1 MQTLWQDLRYGARML
16 IKNPGFALIAVIT
29 LSLGIGANTAI
40 FSVVNGVLLNPFAYP
55 DAGRIM
61 FLSEHDL
68 SQPDDSTSVTYPDFL
83 DWQKQQTVFSHMA
96 AARGQT
102 FNLTGVAEP
111 VQVKGAMISPEA
123 FSLLEVAPQIGRVFT
138 DRDNRLDSD
147 RTAVLSY
154 GFWQRQ
160 FGGEADVVG
169 RALLLD
175 NQSYTVVGVMP
186 PRFKFWAA
194 EVWVPNGLFGN
205 EPYFTSR
212 VIRADNFAVGRLRPG
227 ATIEQARAELNVI
240 AARLSQQ
247 YPDSNKDIGA
257 KVTPLSESVTRE
269 IRPALLVLLGA
280 VGFVL
285 LIACVNVANLLL
297 ARAATREKEL
307 AIRAALGASR
317 LRLVRQL
324 LSEVLPLASLGA
336 LAGLLLAGWG
346 LELLLTLL
354 PDDLIPAEASVG
366 VDAQALG
373 FTSLLALLT
382 TLICGLLPAL
392 RFSKGDVG
400 EGLKD
405 GARLSTGSPGNQR
418 MRSALVV
425 LEVALS
431 VILLVGAG
439 LLIKSFSR
447 LQQVELGFKKE
458 SLLTADLALSLKK
471 YTRPEQLEA
480 FYSRV
485 LERLNATPGV
495 QSAAFMNGAPFTNFG
510 ASMPL
515 VREGAAYSNLQELT
529 GKECR
534 YFITHGDHLRA
545 LGAPPVAGRGF
556 TPQDTLNS
564 LPVALLNQ
572 AAVDKYFPGE
582 NPLGKRVM
590 LGVPENLIRPGMLP
604 EGMEKFPWLTVVGVV
619 RNNRQSGLGQ
629 EYQPAGYVPLAQAPR
644 TPLMLNTATL
654 LVRAAQDPATL
665 AKTVR
670 QQILA
675 VDHDQPLAKIATM
688 EARIDDSLKPQRFS
702 ASLMGLFAALALLL
716 AAVGLYGL
724 LAYTVAQRMREIGIR
739 LALGAQP
746 RDVVTLVMGQGMRLT
761 LLGSI
766 IGLAGAFGLT
776 RLLDRLLFGV
786 SATDPL
792 TFAGIAMLLL
802 FVAALACW
810 VPARRAMKVD
820 PMTALRCE

>member
-16 IKNPGFALIAVIT
+16 IKNPGFTLIAAIT

-40 FSVVNGVLLNPFAYP
+40 FSVVNAVLLNPFAYP

-61 FLSEHDL
+61 FLSEYGL
-68 SQPDDSTSVTYPDFL
+68 SHPDDSTSVTYPDFL
-83 DWQKQQTVFSHMA
+83 DWQKQQTVFSHLA
-96 AARGQT
+96 AARDQT

-111 VQVKGAMISPEA
+111 VQVNGAMISPEA
-123 FSLLEVAPQIGRVFT
+123 FSLLAVAPHIGRVFT
-138 DRDNRLDSD
+138 DQDNRLDSN

-160 FGGEADVVG
+160 FGGESNVVG
-169 RALLLD
+169 RTLLLD
-175 NQSYTVVGVMP
+175 NQSYTVIGVMP
-186 PRFKFWAA
+186 PRFKFWSAD
-194 EVWVPNGLFGN
+194 VWVPYGLFGK

-212 VIRADNFAVGRLRPG
+212 VIRADNFAVGRLKPG
-227 ATIEQARAELNVI
+227 VTIEQARAELNVI
-240 AARLSQQ
+240 AARLAQQ
-247 YPDSNKDIGA
+247 YPDSNKDVGA

-285 LIACVNVANLLL
+285 LIACANVANLLL

-317 LRLVRQL
+317 LRLARQL
-324 LSEVLPLASLGA
+324 LSESLPLSLLGS

-346 LELLLTLL
+346 LEVLLKTL

-366 VDAQALG
+366 IDAPVLG
-373 FTSLLALLT
+373 FTLLLTLLT
-382 TLICGLLPAL
+382 TVICGLLPAL
-392 RFSKGDVG
+392 RFSKGDLN

-405 GARLSTGSPGNQR
+405 GARLSTGAPGNQR
-418 MRSALVV
+418 MRGALVI

-439 LLIKSFSR
+439 LLIKSFLR

-458 SLLTADLALSLKK
+458 SLLTVDLTLSLKK
-471 YTRPEQLEA
+471 YGRPQQLET
-480 FYSRV
+480 FYSSV

-515 VREGAAYSNLQELT
+515 VREGVVYRNLQELS
-529 GKECR
+529 GLECR

-545 LGAPPVAGRGF
+545 LGAPPLAGRGF

-564 LPVALLNQ
+564 SPVALLNQ
-572 AAVDKYFPGE
+572 AAADKYFPGE
-582 NPLGKRVM
+582 NPLGKRIM
-590 LGVPENLIRPGMLP
+590 LGVPENLIQPGMLP
-604 EGMEKFPWLTVVGVV
+604 EGMEKFSWLTVVGVV

-629 EYQPAGYVPLAQAPR
+629 EYQPAGYIPLAQAPR
-644 TPLMLNTATL
+644 VPLMLNTATL
-654 LVRAAQDPATL
+654 LARAAQDPVTL

-675 VDHDQPLAKIATM
+675 VDRDQPVAKIATM
-688 EARIDDSLKPQRFS
+688 ESRIDDSLKPQRFS
-702 ASLMGLFAALALLL
+702 ALLMGLFAALALLL
-716 AAVGLYGL
+716 AVVGLYGL
-724 LAYTVAQRMREIGIR
+724 LAYTVTQRMREIGVR

-746 RDVVTLVMGQGMRLT
+746 RDVITLIIGQGMRLT
-761 LLGSI
+761 LPGVI

-776 RLLDRLLFGV
+776 RLLERLLFGV
-786 SATDPL
+786 SPTDPQ
-792 TFAGIAMLLL
+792 TFIGIALLLL

-810 VPARRAMKVD
+810 IPARRATKVD
-820 PMTALRCE
+820 PMIALRRH

>member
-16 IKNPGFALIAVIT
+16 IKNPGFTLIAAIT

-40 FSVVNGVLLNPFAYP
+40 FSVVNAVLLNPFAYP

-61 FLSEHDL
+61 FLSEYRL

-83 DWQKQQTVFSHMA
+83 DWQKQQTVFSHLA

-111 VQVKGAMISPEA
+111 VQVNGAMISSEA
-123 FSLLEVAPQIGRVFT
+123 FSLLGVAPHIGRVFT
-138 DRDNRLDSD
+138 DLDNRLDSN

-160 FGGEADVVG
+160 FGGESNVVG
-169 RALLLD
+169 STLLLD
-175 NQSYTVVGVMP
+175 NQSYTVIGVMP
-186 PRFKFWAA
+186 PRFKFWSAD
-194 EVWVPNGLFGN
+194 VWVPNGLFGN
-205 EPYFTSR
+205 EPYFTSG
-212 VIRADNFAVGRLRPG
+212 VISADNFAVGRLKPG
-227 ATIEQARAELNVI
+227 VTIEQARAELNMI
-240 AARLSQQ
+240 AARLGRQ
-247 YPDSNKDIGA
+247 YPDSNKDVGA
-257 KVTPLSESVTRE
+257 KVTPLIESVTRE

-285 LIACVNVANLLL
+285 LIACANVANLLL

-324 LSEVLPLASLGA
+324 LLESAPLSLLGS
-336 LAGLLLAGWG
+336 LAGLLLASWG
-346 LELLLTLL
+346 LELLLKLL

-366 VDAQALG
+366 IDARVLG
-373 FTSLLALLT
+373 FTLLLTLLT

-392 RFSKGDVG
+392 RFSKGDVN

-405 GARLSTGSPGNQR
+405 GARLSTGAPGNQR
-418 MRSALVV
+418 MRGALVI

-439 LLIKSFSR
+439 LLIKSFLR

-458 SLLTADLALSLKK
+458 SLLTVDLTLSLKK
-471 YTRPEQLEA
+471 YGRPQQLET
-480 FYSRV
+480 FYSSV

-515 VREGAAYSNLQELT
+515 VREGVVYRNLQELS
-529 GKECR
+529 GRECR
-534 YFITHGDHLRA
+534 YFITQGDHLRA
-545 LGAPPVAGRGF
+545 LGSPPLAGRGF

-582 NPLGKRVM
+582 NPLGKRIM
-590 LGVPENLIRPGMLP
+590 LGVPENLIQPGMLP
-604 EGMEKFPWLTVVGVV
+604 EGMEKFSWLTVVGVV

-629 EYQPAGYVPLAQAPR
+629 EYQPAGYIPLAQAPR
-644 TPLMLNTATL
+644 VPLMLNTATL
-654 LVRAAQDPATL
+654 L
-665 AKTVR
+665 
-670 QQILA
+670 
-675 VDHDQPLAKIATM
+675 
-688 EARIDDSLKPQRFS
+688 
-702 ASLMGLFAALALLL
+702 
-716 AAVGLYGL
+716 
-724 LAYTVAQRMREIGIR
+724 
-739 LALGAQP
+739 
-746 RDVVTLVMGQGMRLT
+746 
-761 LLGSI
+761 
-766 IGLAGAFGLT
+766 
-776 RLLDRLLFGV
+776 
-786 SATDPL
+786 
-792 TFAGIAMLLL
+792 
-802 FVAALACW
+802 
-810 VPARRAMKVD
+810 
-820 PMTALRCE
+820 